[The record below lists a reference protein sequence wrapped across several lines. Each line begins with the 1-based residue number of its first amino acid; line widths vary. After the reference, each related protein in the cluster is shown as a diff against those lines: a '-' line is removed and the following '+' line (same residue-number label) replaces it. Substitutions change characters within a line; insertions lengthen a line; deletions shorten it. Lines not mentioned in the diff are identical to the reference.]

1 MRILHLLAS
10 PVWSGPAEPVALLAG
25 AQRALGHDVKIAI
38 DRKRGSVASEEL
50 LLPQL
55 QERGLLDEG
64 GLELSV
70 KSGPFAMLQDIRNLM
85 QRQVDVVHAH
95 FSHDHTLARVGRP
108 KGACLV
114 RSIHAPRSLRFTTP
128 ACDAFTVPYDAM
140 LSLVGK
146 RPAIV
151 LPALV
156 ADDFKTPSDRA
167 AVKANLSLPAA
178 PVVGILSTFQNSRRH
193 EVGIDAFVKLRARR
207 SDAHLLLTSNGVNEA
222 QVRARVLSLG
232 LKDAVT
238 FAGYVRTEEF
248 PRWVQALDEVWI
260 LGLGNDY
267 SARVAAQARACGARV
282 VAVDEGALPRY
293 ADVLVKPEAE
303 ALAAA
308 ALEPERRELAVTP
321 VAEIAAQVLSLYE
334 KART

>member
-10 PVWSGPAEPVALLAG
+10 PVWSGPAEPVALLAE

-70 KSGPFAMLQDIRNLM
+70 KSNPVAMLKDIRNLM
-85 QRQVDVVHAH
+85 QRQVDVVHTH
-95 FSHDHTLARVGRP
+95 FTHDHTLARVGRP
-108 KGACLV
+108 KGARLV
-114 RSIHAPRSLRFTTP
+114 RSIHAPRSLRFMTP
-128 ACDAFTVPYDAM
+128 GCDAFTVPYDAL
-140 LSLVGK
+140 LSRVGK
-146 RPAIV
+146 RPTIV

-156 ADDFKTPSDRA
+156 SGDFKVPEDRGA
-167 AVKANLSLPAA
+167 LKAKLGLPDKPAI
-178 PVVGILSTFQNSRRH
+178 GILSTFQESRRH
-193 EVGIDAFVKLRARR
+193 DLGIDAFTKLRERR
-207 SDAHLLLTSNGVNEA
+207 PDAHLVLTSNGVNEA
-222 QVRARVLSLG
+222 QVRARVLSVG

-238 FAGYVRTEEF
+238 FAGYVRNEEF

-260 LGLGNDY
+260 LGLGNDF

-282 VAVDEGALPRY
+282 VAVDEGALSRY
-293 ADVLVKPEAE
+293 ADVLVKPEAD

-308 ALEPERRELAVTP
+308 ALGAERRNVPIAP
-321 VAEIAAQVLSLYE
+321 VAEIAAQVLKLYE
-334 KART
+334 KA